1 MRTGM
6 KQVTLG
12 VAVSITAVFLAAG
25 CGKKTEKVRIIVDTP
40 TPTAVQG
47 SVGATASPTPS
58 PSVSPRPSDGD
69 VQTDLP
75 EEETAPAPTTVPAQ
89 GPQAVEV
96 TEMAQQT
103 TAEAE
108 RTGESITLYDA
119 AADAQIQIYGLSDG
133 EWVDDLGVG
142 YHAEG
147 AGQWSDENGNV
158 YSVDPA
164 VQEDDS
170 EGDAMT
176 LYGPDG
182 SGSAVD
188 ITQDQYGGWYDAQG
202 MGYQAEGA
210 GQWSD
215 ENGSLY
221 STSQ

>member
-12 VAVSITAVFLAAG
+12 VAVSITAVFLVAG

-40 TPTAVQG
+40 TPTAAQG
-47 SVGATASPTPS
+47 LVSATPS
-58 PSVSPRPSDGD
+58 PTSGISATTRPSDGD

-75 EEETAPAPTTVPAQ
+75 EEQAVPAPTTVPAQ
-89 GPQAVEV
+89 EPQAAEI
-96 TEMAQQT
+96 TEAAQQT
-103 TAEAE
+103 TAEVE

-119 AADAQIQIYGLSDG
+119 GKDAQIQVYGLSDG

-164 VQEDDS
+164 VQDDDS
-170 EGDAMT
+170 EGDVMT

-182 SGSAVD
+182 SGSVD
-188 ITQDQYGGWYDAQG
+188 ITQDQYGGWHDAQG
-202 MGYQAEGA
+202 MAYQAEGA